1 MYIEHKI
8 PKLTKQYLT
17 YDEPFHFMSH
27 ETWWN
32 MVEHNLYTKLKYT
45 SYFVG
50 AISHSNDTLFG
61 SRFTL
66 PLSLSLSLFQTT
78 LVANHQKVVVI
89 NQSILLKWGPV
100 SSTREKTL
108 TLDKPIKVVPHIIN
122 LRAKRATW
130 VQRFK
135 TAPGQSN

>member
-1 MYIEHKI
+1 MMKHS
-8 PKLTKQYLT
+8 T
-17 YDEPFHFMSH
+17 YMSR

-32 MVEHNLYTKLKYT
+32 MVEYNLYTKLKDT

-50 AISHSNDTLFG
+50 AHISFKRYFFWKSFHT
-61 SRFTL
+61 TT
-66 PLSLSLSLFQTT
+66 LSLSLFQTT

-89 NQSILLKWGPV
+89 NKSILLKWGPV

-135 TAPGQSN
+135 WPLVRVNPTN